1 MTKLGRSIRG
11 LTKHGNNIRA
21 IVISCARDT
30 ATVRLAGNGAVYRT
44 LKVVGGPVSVG
55 QQVQVDMSSDIPYI
69 VAPGIPVE
77 IAETTLYQQKQP
89 KRAIPAAT
97 LIEGMILRYA
107 GSVFK
112 EGYPF
117 SVTGMTDC
125 LADCETGN
133 TIIYPEGTLE
143 MDFTLPATITL
154 VGVNYDVSIFW
165 GTITLSAGSKIN
177 DLYILKELSSAED
190 AIALIGP
197 TTGIATLKDVRAE
210 AFNCGLGRAI
220 GLYGLAGDVNTD
232 TSIIIGESSSGLG
245 YGAYQS

>member
-11 LTKHGNNIRA
+11 LAKHGNNMRA
-21 IVISCARDT
+21 IVISCARET

-44 LKVVGGPVSVG
+44 LRVVGGPVSVG

-69 VAPGIPVE
+69 VAPSITTEVT
-77 IAETTLYQQKQP
+77 IDTLYKQEEP
-89 KRAIPAAT
+89 RRAIPAAT
-97 LIEGMILRYA
+97 IIEGMILRYA
-107 GSVFK
+107 GSVLK

-133 TIIYPEGTLE
+133 TIVYPEGTLE

-165 GTITLSAGSKIN
+165 GTITLSASSKIN

-197 TTGIATLKDVRAE
+197 SIGVATLKDVRAE
-210 AFNCGLGRAI
+210 AFNCGFGRAI
-220 GLYGLAGDVNTD
+220 GLYGLTGDVNQD
-232 TSIIIGESSSGLG
+232 TSIIRGESTSGLG
-245 YGAYQS
+245 YGVYQS